1 MDPPV
6 PLDPCIGYRE
16 QLLDA
21 ASYRVVATEMHLL
34 NCTTLPVIASGADAD
49 FEMQMDVPPGLPS
62 GDSLTLDWETVLGQ
76 VAYGDL
82 PVVID

>member
-1 MDPPV
+1 
-6 PLDPCIGYRE
+6 
-16 QLLDA
+16 
-21 ASYRVVATEMHLL
+21 
-34 NCTTLPVIASGADAD
+34 
-49 FEMQMDVPPGLPS
+49 MDVPPGLPS